1 MEITPDTKIVGC
13 CSFAKKLY
21 SNDEII
27 FVTNDIACKMIASKI
42 FNLSVESVCENNRDI
57 YKGYR
62 EVNKLDKPID
72 FGEDNMSKMEEHYH
86 LDREKLRLLGIIR
99 N

>member
-1 MEITPDTKIVGC
+1 MYTWL
-13 CSFAKKLY
+13 LY
-21 SNDEII
+21 HFLTFNPR
-27 FVTNDIACKMIASKI
+27 KMIKK
-42 FNLSVESVCENNRDI
+42 V